1 MVGWKEVMK
10 FPLKGKTGKII
21 NEILKFVLLFSLF
34 SAFILGY
41 IKMYIVVILSV
52 ILLMLITPKEKTYVN
67 DSKSRKE
74 RKRRK
79 NNPKVEMKNKLCKI
93 LFIVYVLV
101 SFTFLLLLRHGLL
114 PASYMKYF
122 WVYIVGAMLSYFIL
136 LFVSVFY
143 CPYAL
148 GSPTNTKSKPS
159 RDFSA
164 ISDGVE

>member
-1 MVGWKEVMK
+1 MK
-10 FPLKGKTGKII
+10 FHLKEKTKKII
-21 NEILKFVLLFSLF
+21 NEILKFVLFFSLF

-52 ILLMLITPKEKTYVN
+52 VLLMFITPKEKTYAN

-79 NNPKVEMKNKLCKI
+79 KRKNNPMKNKLCNI
-93 LFIVYVLV
+93 FFIGYFFV
-101 SFTFLLLLRHGLL
+101 SFTFLLLLRHGFL

-122 WVYIVGAMLSYFIL
+122 WVYIVGTMLSYFIL

-148 GSPTNTKSKPS
+148 GSSSNTKSKSS

-164 ISDGVE
+164 VSDGVE